1 MLRSMFRLWFKNFL
15 MAVVKFA
22 TQPNALVF
30 PTGTLG
36 QQAANALL
44 QGVANLIT
52 ASGAINPHQS
62 ALYAITKAG
71 VAAMT
76 LAAPT
81 GGTDDNV
88 IIEIFS
94 TTAYAHTITTP
105 AAGDIRDGNTS
116 DHDTVCTFNAH
127 IGANLRLR
135 AFNGVWYV
143 EQEIGC
149 SLTS

>member
-1 MLRSMFRLWFKNFL
+1 MRSLFRLWVKQIL
-15 MAVVKFA
+15 SAVVKYA
-22 TQPNALVF
+22 TSPNALVF
-30 PTGTLG
+30 PTGVLG
-36 QQAANALL
+36 LQAANALL
-44 QGVANLIT
+44 QGVANVLS

-81 GGTDDNV
+81 AGTDDNV
-88 IIEIFS
+88 IIEVFS

-135 AFNGVWYV
+135 AYNGVWYV
-143 EQEIGC
+143 ENEVGC